1 MSYLKRIPLF
11 VWILIALIAG
21 IAWGFFS
28 GFSGLNMFTLNIIAP
43 WGEIFIRLLKLIAIP
58 LIFVSLIK
66 GISDLGDIS
75 KLSGLGVRTI
85 VLYLISTV
93 MAVSL
98 GLIIV
103 NVINPGS
110 VFPDSKKLEYAE
122 SFKQEI
128 FVKELNAEVMAEQGP
143 LQFLVDIVPENIIGA
158 AGNNMNML
166 QVIFFAILFG
176 IALISIKG
184 QHVTTVISFFNGLN
198 DVILKIIDIIMKF
211 APFGVFALMASV
223 IVDVAGNDLSNSL
236 GLFASLGLYA
246 ISVVTGLLILIVF
259 IYPFFVRIIAK
270 IPYFKFMKGVF
281 PAQLIAFS
289 TSSSAA
295 TLPIT
300 KKSCEENL
308 KIHSEVTNF
317 VLPIGATINM
327 DGTSLYQAVAA
338 VFIAQTLGIDLSIT
352 QQLTIILTATLASI
366 GSAAVPG
373 AGMVMLII
381 VLESVGIPSASIAL
395 VYAVDRPLDM
405 LRTVVNITGDSAVSA
420 IVDKTSKRNSNQIG

>member
-28 GFSGLNMFTLNIIAP
+28 VFSGLNMFTLNIIAP